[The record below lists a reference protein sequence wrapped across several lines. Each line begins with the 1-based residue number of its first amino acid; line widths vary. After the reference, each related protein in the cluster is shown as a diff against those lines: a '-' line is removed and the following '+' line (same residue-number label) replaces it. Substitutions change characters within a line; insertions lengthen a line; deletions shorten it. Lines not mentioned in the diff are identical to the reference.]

1 VEVLVFGGT
10 WEGRTLAQQLA
21 DTGISVLYSVA
32 TDYGRDL
39 IPTADH
45 LTVHTG
51 RMEEGEMEALMETH
65 SFSYVVDATH
75 PYAALVS
82 ENIRHAAE
90 RCGIPY
96 RRVLRPGQTAEGVI
110 SVPSAQAAAQWLAE
124 QEGNIFLTT
133 GSKDL
138 YAYSA
143 IPNYKERLWVRVLP
157 SAESLQLALEQGI
170 PAAHIICMQGPFS
183 QEMNTATLRQI
194 NAKYM
199 VTKDSGKVGG
209 FTEKIAA
216 AREAGA
222 QLLVISRP
230 TQEEGD
236 TLEELLRQLLEEAK
250 A

>member
-10 WEGRTLAQQLA
+10 LEGRTLAQRLA
-21 DTGISVLYSVA
+21 AAGISVLYSVA
-32 TDYGRDL
+32 TDYGREL
-39 IPTADH
+39 IPTANH
-45 LTVHTG
+45 LSVHTG
-51 RMEEGEMEALMETH
+51 RMEEEEMATMMGTH

-90 RCGIPY
+90 HCGIPY

-110 SVPSAQAAAQWLAE
+110 SVPSAQAAAEWLSKY
-124 QEGNIFLTT
+124 EGNIFLTT

-138 YAYSA
+138 SAFSA

-157 SAESLQLALEQGI
+157 SVASLQLALEQGI
-170 PAAHIICMQGPFS
+170 PASHIICMQGPFS
-183 QEMNTATLRQI
+183 QEINTATLRQI

-216 AREAGA
+216 AREADA

-230 TQEEGD
+230 TQEKGE
-236 TLEELLRQLLEEAK
+236 TLEDLLRQLLEEAK

>member
-1 VEVLVFGGT
+1 VEVLLFGGT

-21 DTGISVLYSVA
+21 AAGISVLYSVA
-32 TDYGRDL
+32 TDYGREL
-39 IPTADH
+39 VSTTDH

-51 RMEEGEMEALMETH
+51 RMEEEEMVTLMGTR

-82 ENIRHAAE
+82 ENIRRAAE
-90 RCGIPY
+90 GCGIPY

-110 SVPSAQAAAQWLAE
+110 SVPSAKASAKWLAE

-138 YAYSA
+138 SAFSA

-157 SAESLQLALEQGI
+157 SVESLRLALEQGI

-183 QEMNTATLRQI
+183 REMNTATLRQI

-216 AREAGA
+216 TREVGA

-230 TQEEGD
+230 TQEVGE
-236 TLEELLRQLLEEAK
+236 TLDELLRQLLEEAK

>member
-21 DTGISVLYSVA
+21 AAGISVLYSVA
-32 TDYGRDL
+32 TDYGREL
-39 IPTADH
+39 ISAINH

-51 RMEEGEMEALMETH
+51 RMEEEEMATLMRTH

-82 ENIRHAAE
+82 ENIHRAAE
-90 RCGIPY
+90 GCGIPY

-110 SVPSAQAAAQWLAE
+110 SIPSAKAAAEWLRE
-124 QEGNIFLTT
+124 REGNILLTT

-138 YAYSA
+138 SVYSA

-157 SAESLQLALEQGI
+157 SVESLQMALEKGI

-199 VTKDSGKVGG
+199 VTKDSGKAGG

-230 TQEEGD
+230 TQEEGE
-236 TLEELLRQLLEEAK
+236 TLEELLRQLIKEAK
-250 A
+250 E